1 MAVLEEARGLP
12 PPLQAPQGHVHVR
25 HAFPDAG
32 LEEDQEIVVF
42 ANDPLL
48 SRLPEEEE
56 LRVI

>member
-1 MAVLEEARGLP
+1 MAILEEARGLP
-12 PPLQAPQGHVHVR
+12 PPLQAPQGHVDVR
-25 HAFPDAG
+25 HAFSHAG